1 MGGSESKTEEEVR
14 WHNRW
19 DDDSEQR
26 GIDEA
31 VRDFEER
38 RGSQKMKEVK
48 ETLLR
53 IKKDLEDYNVG
64 SKLRL
69 GKFFPAKVK
78 EIENINIAMVGP
90 TGSGKSSFIN
100 IAEQVMMGPGEATAI
115 TQSTG
120 REGTIHLE
128 EFLTKFN
135 FRLIDTRGYFDLDE
149 GWSQELKNILTGKI
163 RPGQTIERETDDTAL
178 APEQHMRPDEA
189 PFGEQIHG
197 VICVMVDKD
206 PRLEQYKTRMK
217 SIKEYLREQGYSPVA
232 ALAFEDEDD
241 FKDEDKRRDVMEEL
255 SAAVGSPIDKT
266 FPFIN
271 HLASGSDIKKDP
283 ESVLNV
289 LDILDTAVTAAEK
302 FIKVRLQREKY
313 SRERQ
318 AKGAGPESQSV
329 SDFIQTIGKAHNWDK
344 SRVDSL
350 VQLLN
355 DDDIYDVST
364 LRESW
369 DDVSPK
375 LTMGMRSV
383 LKQALSV

>member
-1 MGGSESKTEEEVR
+1 MGGSESKTEEVVR
-14 WHNRW
+14 WHDRW
-19 DDDSEQR
+19 DDDAEEQ
-26 GIDEA
+26 GIADAARE
-31 VRDFEER
+31 FEER
-38 RGSQKMKEVK
+38 RGSQRMKEVK
-48 ETLLR
+48 ETLFR
-53 IKKDLEDYNVG
+53 IQKDLEEYQVG

-69 GKFFPAKVK
+69 GKFFPAEVK
-78 EIENINIAMVGP
+78 KIESINI
-90 TGSGKSSFIN
+90 
-100 IAEQVMMGPGEATAI
+100 GEATAI

-120 REGTIHLE
+120 KEGTIHLE

-163 RPGQTIERETDDTAL
+163 RPGQTILRDVDDAAL
-178 APEQHMRPDEA
+178 APEQHLRSDEA

-206 PRLEQYKTRMK
+206 PRLEQYKTRMR
-217 SIKEYLREQGYSPVA
+217 SIKEYLREEGFSPVA
-232 ALAFEDEDD
+232 ALAFEDEEE
-241 FKDEDKRRDVMEEL
+241 FKDEDRRRGIMEDL
-255 SAAVGSPIDKT
+255 SAAVGAPIDKT

-271 HLASGSDIKKDP
+271 HLASGSKVKKDP

-313 SRERQ
+313 AGERQ
-318 AKGAGPESQSV
+318 AKERGPESQSV
-329 SDFIQTIGKAHNWDK
+329 SDFIQNIGKAHNWDK
-344 SRVDSL
+344 GRVDSL
-350 VQLLN
+350 VKRLH
-355 DDDIYDVST
+355 DEDIYDVSD

-369 DDVSPK
+369 DDVSET